1 MTALI
6 IGIAA
11 VSIISVEILRAYL
24 ETKDEQTAKELKKDY
39 GIEVKNNE

>member
-11 VSIISVEILRAYL
+11 VSVIGIEILRAYL
-24 ETKDEQTAKELKKDY
+24 ETKDEQTAKELELDR
-39 GIEVKNNE
+39 